1 MSKFYLASPFFNAE
15 QLATVQA
22 IEETFRE
29 ANVDFFSP
37 RLLDENKEGPIND
50 QAAASIFRKD
60 VHGIITC
67 DSILA
72 NLDWKLPENQTVEL
86 IEKVGPEDGDE
97 VTKAFLNIPDSG
109 TVFEMGAGFMRTYLS
124 IQFRR
129 TAAFDPSAICRNCA
143 EYLPGKW
150 QGQLLE
156 VADVLDTLAGL
167 LKPMRTVIYT
177 ERPPGSNLNLMLTQ
191 GATGVVNGISELA
204 AFLGKSG
211 SPRWDSLKPWT
222 GKHR

>member
-1 MSKFYLASPFFNAE
+1 VSKFYLASPFFNAE

-50 QAAASIFRKD
+50 AAAASIFRKD

-67 DSILA
+67 NAILA
-72 NLDWKLPENQTVEL
+72 NLDWKLPEGQAVAL
-86 IEKVGPEDGDE
+86 IKENMEAHTG
-97 VTKAFLNIPDSG
+97 TAFAKLNIPDSG
-109 TVFEMGAGFMRTYLS
+109 TVFEMGAGFMRTYLAT
-124 IQFRR
+124 QFRH
-129 TAAFDPSAICRNCA
+129 TAAFDPAAICRNCA

-177 ERPPGSNLNLMLTQ
+177 ERPADSNLNLMLTQ
-191 GATGVVNGISELA
+191 GAHGVVRGLDELR
-204 AFLGKSG
+204 AFLGKNG
-211 SPRWDSLKPWT
+211 SPRWDDLKPWT